1 MPENQK
7 KSILQDPLQTQ
18 SENST
23 AGGIIFFMLC
33 LILIYSALAFGAVD
47 KASLGLLSIFTGVI
61 AIFWLIDAWRNKE
74 FSFNTNLLQVPIFGL
89 IIIGLVQL
97 LPFRSPTDISL
108 AVAPTSSLSLAPY
121 ETRLAIIQLIVYFIF
136 FAAALTFFNNHK
148 RLRKL
153 VLMIIIFASLMA
165 FYGIIQRLAS
175 PDLIYNY
182 RPIGQSSPFASFFNQ
197 HHFAA
202 FMEMTIGLPLALLFG
217 KATDS
222 DKRYLLIIAAALM
235 GMAIIFTSSRGG
247 FLSLLG
253 VLGFIIIANLLNKPK
268 SEKNYSDNRFGRK
281 FVFIGGGL
289 ALILVLFGTVFLLG
303 GDNALVRTLT
313 LQSTTEDISNGRL
326 HFWSIALQNFANYPI
341 LGSGLNSYGMIFPQY
356 DTWNGILR
364 VEHTHNDYLQIL
376 SDAGILGFS
385 CVVGFIYLLFRKSL
399 RVIGE
404 TENIF
409 RRSVAIGALAGC
421 FGILIHSFFDF
432 PLRTPSNS
440 FFFLTMATLA
450 TVSVYYPQSHRQKQ

>member
-1 MPENQK
+1 
-7 KSILQDPLQTQ
+7 
-18 SENST
+18 
-23 AGGIIFFMLC
+23 
-33 LILIYSALAFGAVD
+33 
-47 KASLGLLSIFTGVI
+47 
-61 AIFWLIDAWRNKE
+61 
-74 FSFNTNLLQVPIFGL
+74 
-89 IIIGLVQL
+89 
-97 LPFRSPTDISL
+97 
-108 AVAPTSSLSLAPY
+108 
-121 ETRLAIIQLIVYFIF
+121 
-136 FAAALTFFNNHK
+136 
-148 RLRKL
+148 
-153 VLMIIIFASLMA
+153 MA

-222 DKRYLLIIAAALM
+222 DKRYLLIIAAVLM

-253 VLGFIIIANLLNKPK
+253 VLGFIITANLLNKPK
-268 SEKNYSDNRFGRK
+268 SEKNYIDNRFGRK
-281 FVFIGGGL
+281 FAFIGGGL
-289 ALILVLFGTVFLLG
+289 ALILVLFGIVFLLG

-356 DTWNGILR
+356 DTWNGMLR
-364 VEHTHNDYLQIL
+364 VENAHNDYLHIL

-385 CVVGFIYLLFRKSL
+385 CIVGFIYLLFKKSL
-399 RVIGE
+399 QVIGE
-404 TENIF
+404 TQDIF